1 MMSVSVAWRAA
12 EDRNDHMR
20 TKIPND
26 AHDIAEN
33 RILWPVLVRL
43 FGALREPK
51 IVRAREVLMSAV
63 DAARG
68 EQLLSANR
76 AEGLTELIADEVLAT
91 VTPGERE
98 IRRLHLAPT
107 RQPGDELCILV
118 VGMRGDDEN
127 PRVHA
132 EAANELSER
141 GGAGLLRRCA
151 RGKNEKRGQRRDQ
164 SASSHASKSTSAR
177 QSS

>member
-98 IRRLHLAPT
+98 IRRFHLAPS
-107 RQPGDELCILV
+107 RQAGEGLFILV
-118 VGMRGDDEN
+118 V
-127 PRVHA
+127 
-132 EAANELSER
+132 
-141 GGAGLLRRCA
+141 LRRGA
-151 RGKNEKRGQRRDQ
+151 DESVPYYTQAVGQR
-164 SASSHASKSTSAR
+164 SVLCTGCA
-177 QSS
+177 